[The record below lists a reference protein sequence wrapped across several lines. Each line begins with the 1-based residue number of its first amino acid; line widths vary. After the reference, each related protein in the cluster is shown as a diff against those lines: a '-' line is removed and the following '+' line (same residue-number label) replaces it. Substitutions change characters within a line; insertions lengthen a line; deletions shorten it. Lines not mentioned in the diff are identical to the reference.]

1 RVELRFLSSPARRR
15 ARPRAHGRASGG
27 PGERGRD
34 HVEEIVDRPS
44 AIGAPLV
51 ARHGGPPRGQGRDA
65 GAGRGRRVNPAPVE
79 LSIVLPVFNEAQSL
93 PILWEELQEVLK
105 TVEDSAEVIVVDDGS
120 TDSSV
125 EFVRLQQL
133 TDPRVRLIRLAAN
146 RGLSSALAAGLCA
159 VRGRIVV
166 TLDSDLQSD
175 PNDIPLLLA
184 QLDRAD
190 AAVGWRQ
197 ARRDPWLKRVSSRIA
212 NRVRGAVLGDQVRDS
227 ACSLRAMHRR
237 CVDSLPFFAGFH
249 RFVPSLL
256 RQAGQRV
263 IVVPVNHR
271 PRRFGVSHYGVRN
284 RAWRGV
290 VDMLGVRWLQA
301 RRLRYEAR
309 EEPPGTAWRRAPS
322 RPPGRDIDDV
332 RVRQEVEHRVTPYLE
347 PGRS

>member
-1 RVELRFLSSPARRR
+1 
-15 ARPRAHGRASGG
+15 
-27 PGERGRD
+27 
-34 HVEEIVDRPS
+34 
-44 AIGAPLV
+44 
-51 ARHGGPPRGQGRDA
+51 
-65 GAGRGRRVNPAPVE
+65 VNSEPVE

-175 PNDIPLLLA
+175 PHDIPRLLA

-197 ARRDPWLKRVSSRIA
+197 ARRDPWLKRLSSRIA
-212 NRVRGAVLGDQVRDS
+212 NRVRGVVLGDQVRDS

-237 CVDSLPFFAGFH
+237 CVDSLPFFDGFH
-249 RFVPSLL
+249 RFVPALL
-256 RQAGQRV
+256 RQAGHHV

-309 EEPPGTAWRRAPS
+309 EEPPGAA
-322 RPPGRDIDDV
+322 
-332 RVRQEVEHRVTPYLE
+332 
-347 PGRS
+347 

>member
-1 RVELRFLSSPARRR
+1 
-15 ARPRAHGRASGG
+15 
-27 PGERGRD
+27 
-34 HVEEIVDRPS
+34 
-44 AIGAPLV
+44 
-51 ARHGGPPRGQGRDA
+51 
-65 GAGRGRRVNPAPVE
+65 VNPEPVE

-133 TDPRVRLIRLAAN
+133 TDPRVRLIRLADN

-175 PNDIPLLLA
+175 PHDIPRLLA

-197 ARRDPWLKRVSSRIA
+197 ARRDPWLKRLSSRIA
-212 NRVRGAVLGDQVRDS
+212 NRVRGVVLGDQVRDS

-237 CVDSLPFFAGFH
+237 CVDSLPFFDGFH
-249 RFVPSLL
+249 RFVPALL
-256 RQAGQRV
+256 RQAGHHV

-309 EEPPGTAWRRAPS
+309 EEPPGAA
-322 RPPGRDIDDV
+322 
-332 RVRQEVEHRVTPYLE
+332 
-347 PGRS
+347 